1 VVARLMVVNVEYIE
15 RGKMVKILVKGVN
28 WIGDSLFMTPALS
41 ALRKG
46 FPDCHISL
54 LISPWVS
61 EVFDGN
67 PDVDEIIIYD
77 ERGKERTLKAKIR
90 FIQSL
95 KNRNFDIGII
105 MQARSYRAALFV
117 YLSGIPERIGYSYS
131 LRNLLLTRKIEF
143 PKTPV
148 HNIDMFLNIVLSL
161 GVVPG
166 RREPY
171 LPSSPE
177 AEVWADRFLEE
188 RGVKLGELL
197 IGINPGAFKQSKR
210 WPEPRYAELSDILI
224 REFKVKVIIF
234 QGPGE
239 DEIVGRVV
247 SLMREKA
254 IIAKTGIKELA
265 AVCRRSK
272 LFIGNDTGP
281 THVASASG
289 TPVIALFGPADP
301 ERSRPWG
308 RDNVVIK
315 KDLPCSPCS
324 RIICKELTCMKSIGV
339 EDVLQVVRLQMERI
353 EKSDKERP
361 ATIEVR
367 KNVAEENSTRI

>member
-1 VVARLMVVNVEYIE
+1 MA
-15 RGKMVKILVKGVN
+15 KILVKGVN

-46 FPDCHISL
+46 FPNSHISL

-67 PDVDEIIIYD
+67 SDVDEIIIYD
-77 ERGKERTLKAKIR
+77 ERGKQRTLKGKIR

-95 KNRNFDIGII
+95 RNRNFDIGII
-105 MQARSYRAALFV
+105 MQPRSYRAALFV
-117 YLSGIPERIGYSYS
+117 YLSGIPERIGYSHS

-143 PKTPV
+143 PRVPI

-161 GVVPG
+161 GVLPG
-166 RREPY
+166 RMEPY
-171 LPSSPE
+171 LPSSPK

-188 RGVKLGELL
+188 RGVKQGELL

-224 REFKVKVIIF
+224 REFRAKVIIF
-234 QGPGE
+234 QGLGE
-239 DEIVGRVV
+239 EEIVGRVV
-247 SLMREKA
+247 SLTREKA

-265 AVCRRSK
+265 AICRRCK
-272 LFIGNDTGP
+272 LFVGNDTGP
-281 THVASASG
+281 MHVAAASG
-289 TPVIALFGPADP
+289 APVIALFGPADP
-301 ERSRPWG
+301 KRSRPRG
-308 RDNVVIK
+308 RDHMVIK

-324 RIICKELTCMKSIGV
+324 RRVCKELTCMKSITV
-339 EDVLQVVRLQMERI
+339 EDVLQAIRVQLDRI
-353 EKSDKERP
+353 ERSNWEH
-361 ATIEVR
+361 
-367 KNVAEENSTRI
+367 

>member
-1 VVARLMVVNVEYIE
+1 MVSRLMVVNVGYLE
-15 RGKMVKILVKGVN
+15 RGKMDKILVKGVN

-46 FPDCHISL
+46 FPNSHISL

-77 ERGKERTLKAKIR
+77 ERGKERTLKGKIR

-95 KNRNFDIGII
+95 RNRNFDIGII
-105 MQARSYRAALFV
+105 MQPRSYRAALFV

-131 LRNLLLTRKIEF
+131 LRDLLLTRKVEF
-143 PKTPV
+143 PRVPL

-166 RREPY
+166 RMEPY

-177 AEVWADRFLEE
+177 AEVWAEMFLEE
-188 RGVKLGELL
+188 RGVKPGELL

-224 REFKVKVIIF
+224 REFKVKVMIF

-265 AVCRRSK
+265 ALCRRCK
-272 LFIGNDTGP
+272 LFVGNDTGP
-281 THVASASG
+281 MHVAVASG

-301 ERSRPWG
+301 QKSRPWG
-308 RDNVVIK
+308 RDRVVIK

-324 RIICKELTCMKSIGV
+324 RRICKELTCMKSISV
-339 EDVLQVVRLQMERI
+339 EDVLQAVQLQLDKLRSQD
-353 EKSDKERP
+353 EKST
-361 ATIEVR
+361 TI
-367 KNVAEENSTRI
+367 

>member
-1 VVARLMVVNVEYIE
+1 VVSRLMVVNVGYLE
-15 RGKMVKILVKGVN
+15 RGKMAKILVKGVN

-46 FPDCHISL
+46 FPNSHISL

-77 ERGKERTLKAKIR
+77 ERGKERTLKGKIR

-95 KNRNFDIGII
+95 RNRNFDIGII
-105 MQARSYRAALFV
+105 MQPRSYRAALFV

-131 LRNLLLTRKIEF
+131 LRDLLLTRKVEF
-143 PKTPV
+143 PRVPL

-166 RREPY
+166 RMEPY

-177 AEVWADRFLEE
+177 AEVWAEMFLEE
-188 RGVKLGELL
+188 RGVKPGELL

-224 REFKVKVIIF
+224 REFKVKVMIF

-265 AVCRRSK
+265 ALCRRCK
-272 LFIGNDTGP
+272 LFVGNDTGP
-281 THVASASG
+281 MHVAVASG

-301 ERSRPWG
+301 QKSRPWG
-308 RDNVVIK
+308 RDRVVIK

-324 RIICKELTCMKSIGV
+324 RRICKELTCMKSITV
-339 EDVLQVVRLQMERI
+339 EDVLQAVQLQLDKLRSQD
-353 EKSDKERP
+353 EKST
-361 ATIEVR
+361 TI
-367 KNVAEENSTRI
+367 